1 MFECASVFLGRPPR
15 ESDGGETA
23 EMMILQS
30 LVHSSDSGISVIII
44 ILLIV
49 VSI

>member
-1 MFECASVFLGRPPR
+1 MFERASVFWGHPPR
-15 ESDGGETA
+15 ESDGGEMV

-30 LVHSSDSGISVIII
+30 LVHPSDSGIIVIII

-49 VSI
+49 VAT